1 MKVRRSERIRRY
13 LDGALALLLAPLL
26 VLSLPA
32 LSFAQTPAA
41 SENPAAAAPG
51 RPPEGEKA
59 APLLAPVPAPATAP
73 GTTTAPGTMP
83 ATDAVPASAPARD
96 AVPLALV
103 LPLESPVYGRAA
115 EAVKAGFAAAATAA
129 DARYTVVAHGDDG
142 VVAAFAK
149 ATGAGAR
156 VVVGPLV
163 RDDLK
168 AIATAGGERPWTIA
182 LNQLDESS
190 ALPPR
195 VYTFALAVES
205 EGVQLARRANAD
217 GVRTVVVI
225 GSDAPLQKRFA
236 GAFTGEWILLGGDA
250 PLTFRLDRAP
260 DMLALLRREVK
271 RAAPDAVLLA
281 VDAQDAALVRPYLGQ
296 AAAYTSSQISD
307 RQSPEA
313 LRELDAVRFVEL
325 PWLADPSA
333 AAFARIA
340 RPQYGSVILDRL
352 YALGIDAFRV
362 AQAFVDGEPSTLEF
376 DGATGHVTLD
386 RSRHFLREG
395 TLLQFRDGE
404 IVPAGSR

>member
-1 MKVRRSERIRRY
+1 MKVRRSEGIRRY

-32 LSFAQTPAA
+32 LSVAQTPAA
-41 SENPAAAAPG
+41 SEEKPDATAASAPPPAT
-51 RPPEGEKA
+51 EKA
-59 APLLAPVPAPATAP
+59 APLLAPVPAPATAA
-73 GTTTAPGTMP
+73 G
-83 ATDAVPASAPARD
+83 AVPAPAPARD
-96 AVPLALV
+96 PVPLALV

-115 EAVKAGFAAAATAA
+115 EAVKAGFAAAAAA
-129 DARYTVVAHGDDG
+129 ANARYTVVAHGDDG

-149 ATGAGAR
+149 ARDAGAR

-168 AIATAGGERPWTIA
+168 AIATAGGELPWTIA

-195 VYTFALAVES
+195 VFTLALAVES

-236 GAFTGEWILLGGDA
+236 GAFTGEWVLLGGDA

-260 DMLALLRREVK
+260 DMLALLQREVR

-281 VDAQDAALVRPYLGQ
+281 LDARDAALVKPYVGQ
-296 AAAYTSSQISD
+296 ATAYTSSQIND
-307 RQSPEA
+307 RQTPEA

-333 AAFARIA
+333 AAFARVA
-340 RPQYGSVILDRL
+340 RPDHGSVMLDRL

-362 AQAFVDGEPSTLEF
+362 AQVFVDGEPATLEF
-376 DGATGHVTLD
+376 DGATGHVALD

>member
-13 LDGALALLLAPLL
+13 LVGALALLLAPLL

-32 LSFAQTPAA
+32 LSFAQSPAA
-41 SENPAAAAPG
+41 SDAPAPATAS
-51 RPPEGEKA
+51 PPPPATEKPP
-59 APLLAPVPAPATAP
+59 PLLAPVPAAATAPATA
-73 GTTTAPGTMP
+73 T

-115 EAVKAGFAAAATAA
+115 EAVKAGFAAAANAA
-129 DARYTVVAHGDDG
+129 DTRYTVVAHGDDG

-168 AIATAGGERPWTIA
+168 AIATAGGALPWTIA

-190 ALPPR
+190 ALPER
-195 VYTFALAVES
+195 VFTLALAVES

-217 GVRTVVVI
+217 GVRTVVII

-236 GAFTGEWILLGGDA
+236 GAFTGEWILLGGA
-250 PLTFRLDRAP
+250 PPLTFLLDRSP
-260 DMLALLRREVK
+260 DMLGLLRREVK

-281 VDAQDAALVRPYLGQ
+281 VDAQEAALVRPYLGQ
-296 AAAYTSSQISD
+296 ATAYTSSQVND
-307 RQSPEA
+307 RQSRES
-313 LRELDAVRFVEL
+313 LRELDAVHFVEL

-333 AAFARIA
+333 AAFGRIA
-340 RPQYGSVILDRL
+340 RPEYGSTILERL

-362 AQAFVDGEPSTLEF
+362 AQAFVHGEPATLEF
-376 DGATGHVTLD
+376 DGAIGHVALD

-395 TLLQFRDGE
+395 ALLQFRDGE